1 MNSKTLVMTLAASS
15 VLLAGNVL
23 AGEIYKYTDEDGTV
37 SYVDRP
43 TTDPDRE
50 QMAIRSR
57 PTDNA
62 AIQAN
67 TQARVAA
74 ANAAAVEQATQ
85 KEAAGTEK
93 LTRGE
98 RRAAAAEKQQQCDM
112 YRAQLDTIA
121 AARRLV
127 REDENGERIYLD
139 EDETQAAKDQV
150 RERIQQNC
158 S

>member
-1 MNSKTLVMTLAASS
+1 MNSKSLVVTLAASF

-23 AGEIYKYTDEDGTV
+23 AGEIYKYTDEDGAV

-43 TTDPDRE
+43 TTDPNRV
-50 QMAIRSR
+50 QIFIRSR

-62 AIQAN
+62 AVQAN

-74 ANAAAVEQATQ
+74 ANATAADQAKQ
-85 KEAAGTEK
+85 KEEGGEE
-93 LTRGE
+93 LTRSE
-98 RRAAAAEKQQQCDM
+98 RRAASAAQQQQCET

-121 AARRLV
+121 GPRRLY
-127 REDENGERIYLD
+127 RQGENGEPIYLTDD
-139 EDETQAAKDQV
+139 ESQAARDQL
-150 RERIQQNC
+150 REVIQQYC

>member
-1 MNSKTLVMTLAASS
+1 MTLAASS

>member
-1 MNSKTLVMTLAASS
+1 MNNKTLVVMLAASG
-15 VLLAGNVL
+15 VLFAGSVL
-23 AGEIYKYTDEDGTV
+23 AGEIYKYVDADGNV

-50 QMAIRSR
+50 HMSISSR

-62 AIQAN
+62 AVQAN
-67 TQARVAA
+67 TQARLAT
-74 ANAAAVEQATQ
+74 ANTKSTASAKEEEPAVE
-85 KEAAGTEK
+85 EK
-93 LTRGE
+93 LTRSD

-112 YRAQLDTIA
+112 YRAQFDTVA

-150 RERIQQNC
+150 QELIQQNC